1 MYIIRTAFWLSVVI
15 LLLPADPNV
24 EENSA
29 EQAQNEQV
37 SATQTLGAALSAAGD
52 IAGLCA
58 RQPEVCE
65 TGSAAWQTFQSKAR
79 YGVELLYDWASGSD
93 PAKDPENNLEGVQT
107 NARLDAHA
115 LQSIVVA
122 DNTAPVHTGS
132 TDTQRNA
139 PAGGKKNPKSQNT
152 LKIED
157 LIPRWIGPG
166 ESTRA

>member
-15 LLLPADPNV
+15 LLLPADTDAP
-24 EENSA
+24 ENQAA
-29 EQAQNEQV
+29 EVTNEQI

-65 TGSAAWQTFQSKAR
+65 TGSAAWQTFQNKAR

-93 PAKDPENNLEGVQT
+93 EDGEHADEMQT
-107 NARLDAHA
+107 NAQFDARLPNA
-115 LQSIVVA
+115 IVVA
-122 DNTAPVHTGS
+122 DNTAPIHTGS
-132 TDTQRNA
+132 TDSQRVA
-139 PAGGKKNPKSQNT
+139 PAGDKKDAKSQNT

-157 LIPRWIGPG
+157 LIPHWMGPG
-166 ESTRA
+166 KSTRA